1 MNLNDIQKAYKESAR
16 LLGDYSTISKTELAN
31 AYCDLDEQITKILEE
46 NVEANVQE
54 LEELKSAYF
63 SALVLRYW
71 YKISEWIQNSAS
83 LKLPVEEFVD
93 WLVDSLQVAFRY
105 REWRYEYKV
114 IRGKHTHQIEGY
126 KLDANGEKIVN
137 PYYYATD
144 ENAVDKIFNRCI
156 FSARGRAYQFANKA
170 KRKDDNY
177 KVSLEAMIEENGDAV
192 MVSSGTSEESPT
204 FDGVSEIIKILLAKD
219 EVAEALIV
227 DGIARHDTFRKD
239 KGEDAEYF
247 DNRKLV
253 KHLNALTSEDVTAF
267 CKHYGYVKEIKA
279 LPNNSFKDM
288 NNKRLYRII
297 EKTLKEIKLRPELL
311 NCLLN

>member
-1 MNLNDIQKAYKESAR
+1 MNLNDLQKAYKESAM

-31 AYCDLDEQITKILEE
+31 AYCDLDEQITETLKEDPK
-46 NVEANVQE
+46 ANVQE

-71 YKISEWIQNSAS
+71 YKIFEWIQDSAS
-83 LKLPVEEFVD
+83 LKLPAEEFVD

-114 IRGKHTHQIEGY
+114 VRGKHTHQVEGY
-126 KLDANGEKIVN
+126 KLDANGEKIIN

-177 KVSLEAMIEENGDAV
+177 KVSLDAMIEENGDAAIA
-192 MVSSGTSEESPT
+192 SSEAYEEPPT

-227 DGIARHDTFRKD
+227 DGITRHDTFKKD
-239 KGEDAEYF
+239 KGENVEYF
-247 DNRKLV
+247 DNRRLV
-253 KHLNALTSEDVTAF
+253 KHLNALTPEDVTAF
-267 CKHYGYVKEIKA
+267 CKHYGYVKEVKT

-297 EKTLKEIKLRPELL
+297 EKTLKEIKIRPELL